1 MDKLADALTS
11 TPSSLTLSDGELKK
25 QCTNLLQ
32 SYLYKT
38 PASLLAAGPGGNDL
52 LGLLNP
58 GVNTL
63 GYTFILY
70 GLPRLAILQLSVY

>member
-11 TPSSLTLSDGELKK
+11 TPSSLTLSDIELKK

-38 PASLLAAGPGGNDL
+38 PASLLASGPGGTDL
-52 LGLLNP
+52 LGLLDP

-70 GLPRLAILQLSVY
+70 ELRHLAVL